1 MLTTDYD
8 LKSSEIQQ
16 ISNANA
22 LAGMFAAL
30 GYDVDTR
37 LTQTP
42 EAMGFPESLAREVKR
57 IERIA
62 DHEQGALQVYL
73 VEMKHVTVKLTQDLA
88 RVFKSR
94 AGLFLL
100 VLTTTDYEQ
109 LDFVLLEQVLPTG
122 NQSGIGTSQAS
133 LRPRILSV
141 DRRNPDRVSLR
152 VLRRFSY
159 TELDTDYQWDK
170 LRSAY
175 GVAEW
180 SEPLFNNRALFSDY
194 YLNERLNQRSE
205 WKEDA
210 RPAYR
215 ALSDLMAEARQKYSA
230 QPEEK
235 VRANLLEPVFKILGW
250 TWEYGKQAN
259 SERKEPDYW
268 LKTAASDRVPCLAY
282 SWDRSLDSI
291 DEKRDT
297 NTPMENPAQSVVSI
311 LEEMDAESAG
321 WAVVTNGKTWRL
333 YSARAHSRATNY
345 YEIDLEETLASPDLA
360 ETFRYFWLFF
370 RANAFKKDGQG
381 SFVDSLL
388 TESASYAKALGDRLK
403 ENIFEDVFPYFAE
416 GFIKNWGKPAVQLT
430 DADLDET
437 FHATLTFLYRLLFLL
452 YAESRDLLPVKETRG
467 YWEASLNRIK
477 EEIAAKAGEI
487 VDLADDK
494 LEKAY
499 SATETNFYDRLSEL
513 FAVIDK
519 GKADLNVPMYNGG
532 LFVTFDDEKSLKV
545 SETFR
550 DSDVE
555 EAEEVR
561 AARFLSTHKIPDR
574 FLALGLDRLARN
586 IDEKT
591 QSLAMID
598 YKSLGVR
605 QLGSIYE
612 GLLEFKVRVA
622 REKMAIVA
630 GKKGEEIVAY
640 KEAAEKKLKIK
651 STGRGAARSEFVI
664 QKGAVY
670 LENDKHERKASG
682 SYYTPDY
689 IVKYIVQQTVGPA
702 LEAKCEALRPRL
714 RKAQEAHKRAV
725 ENQKAFQ
732 KMGQMGDDP
741 EKQANDFAHVVDD
754 LFDMRVLDPAMGSG
768 HFLVEAV
775 DFITDRLLAF
785 LNAFPWNPVTATL
798 RKTRQTILE
807 EMQRQGVSIDP
818 ARLTDVNLLKRHVLK
833 RCIYGVDLNPMAV
846 ELAKVSLWLDCFT
859 LGAPLSFLDHHLKCG
874 NSLIGA
880 QVETVRSEIEM
891 VTTTRTR
898 KVAAENKKE
907 YKTIQSIG
915 MQFDMFG
922 SMWTGAMLATDL
934 MRNVGGL
941 SDVTAEQVRQSR
953 QEYKKAADAL
963 APFKLI
969 LDVYTSRWFGN
980 EDTKQSQ
987 PAMLF
992 LRDGANMKWLKDPRT
1007 ARADLKPDVAKI
1019 ADTTLKASREKRFF
1033 HWELEFPE
1041 VFFGAS
1047 KNSTQEIVLKENAG
1061 FDVVIGNPPYDVK
1074 VTSEDDV
1081 SEIDYFNST
1090 YFGAAYKINVFSLF
1104 LERSIS
1110 ICKETG
1116 YNALIIPNTILAN
1129 RHFEKLRRHIIEKK
1143 LLSQVAIPEG
1153 MPFGDAV
1160 VETVILVLYG
1170 SAYKDEIEIQT
1181 LLPDQIRTEYV
1192 LDVNTFGQ
1200 LQRAEFRIS
1209 WKPSDFS
1216 FLQKLND
1223 VSVGLENL
1231 YDLYNGIKTQDNQS
1245 MLAKVAKS
1253 KTWKPVIRGGDVERY
1268 SIDWDN
1274 LYVNFDKK
1282 LLKSGFDESKH
1293 EQQQKVVIRRADNRM
1308 IAALESERYY
1318 ILDTLHIL
1326 SRLSDFDERALVA
1339 VLNSKVANHWLNLM
1353 QAESGI
1359 VLPEVKIDFLR
1370 SFPIRRIDFSG
1381 SQSHRKLYKEQL
1393 STLIST
1399 RVFSDVT
1406 EFVDQRIVARE
1417 IDVIHDLL
1425 VLFAERMIELNQQK
1439 QAEMKRLLGWL
1450 EGVLKVSVDELTGK
1464 SKVRNYIGDYQKDE
1478 PELTFAELDDILFK
1492 NKNKVK
1498 VSLNDSRLM
1507 AKVRDEY
1514 EKSLE
1519 VLRPI
1524 KSALKWTDD
1533 LIDQVVYRLYGLTE
1547 EEIAIVEGKERP
1559 EPVKEIISTTPAT
1572 TFEKPLSIARES
1584 DPNNLA
1590 RIMSVLNRQGPL
1602 TARDLSG
1609 ALTDMR
1615 VNLGP
1620 DKAETI
1626 RREFEFLK
1634 WIEPEQ
1640 SKWTLTERGK
1650 DLASM
1655 AGAGHFSEFARQLC
1669 VDNDRYNQRVVS
1681 RLLQRMWQISPDLQ
1695 GAIII
1700 PKPAFENLPESL
1712 NELKKQLQVNL
1723 PKWSAALQKQVKNF
1737 GGIEHVNDFAEN
1749 IVNGMSARWEKAPL
1763 SEKVNRLQTL
1773 IGEVFFQAMLG
1784 EIISPNDVDIWQNR
1798 MDWAGLTHTA
1808 RDLPGTQGHIWYP
1821 VGAFREQGDEF
1832 TAVPGL
1838 VNAENQTFHRFTP
1851 SGKRF
1856 AEQFMSTL
1864 FDGYRQ
1870 TQKVTNVEYVSL
1882 LAVRDWVCYRLRI
1895 SHEVFE
1901 QTLQTQFPLA
1911 LRKEIPYSLALE
1923 VDISHSE
1930 LTRLGNARPVVIDGS
1945 PRYIISMRSRTK

>member
-1 MLTTDYD
+1 MLNTDYD

-22 LAGMFAAL
+22 LASMFAAL
-30 GYDVDTR
+30 GYEVETR
-37 LTQTP
+37 LMQTP
-42 EAMGFPESLAREVKR
+42 EAMGFPEALAREVKR

-109 LDFVLLEQVLPTG
+109 LDFVLLEQVVPTG
-122 NQSGIGTSQAS
+122 SQGSGIGTPQAS

-194 YLNERLNQRSE
+194 YLNERLTQRSE

-250 TWEYGKQAN
+250 TWESGKHSKDDSLQ
-259 SERKEPDYW
+259 PDYW
-268 LKTAASDRVPCLAY
+268 LKTAAGDRVPCLAY

-297 NTPMENPAQSVVSI
+297 NTPTENPAQTVVSI
-311 LEEMDAESAG
+311 LDRMDADSAG
-321 WAVVTNGKTWRL
+321 WAIVTNGKTWRL

-360 ETFRYFWLFF
+360 EAFRYFWLFF
-370 RANAFKKDGQG
+370 RADAFKKDGQG

-388 TESASYAKALGDRLK
+388 SESASYAKALGERLK

-416 GFIKNWGKPAVQLT
+416 GFIKNWGKPATQLT

-487 VDLADDK
+487 YDLADSK

-499 SATETNFYDRLSEL
+499 SASETDFYDRLSEL
-513 FAVIDK
+513 FAVIDR

-532 LFVTFDDEKSLKV
+532 LFVTFDGAPPLEVDE
-545 SETFR
+545 T
-550 DSDVE
+550 

-574 FLALGLDRLARN
+574 YLALGLDRLARN

-714 RKAQEAHKRAV
+714 REAQKAHQRAV

-732 KMGQMGDDP
+732 KMGQKGDDP
-741 EKQANDFAHVVDD
+741 EKTAFTFASVVDD

-907 YKTIQSIG
+907 YKTVQSIG

-934 MRNVGGL
+934 MRQVGEL

-980 EDTKQSQ
+980 DDTKQSQ

-1007 ARADLKPDVAKI
+1007 AQTDLKPDAAKI
-1019 ADTTLKASREKRFF
+1019 AATTLKASREKRFF

-1047 KNSTQEIVLKENAG
+1047 KNSAQEIVLKENAG
-1061 FDVVIGNPPYDVK
+1061 FDAVVGNPPYRKAD
-1074 VTSEDDV
+1074 EDADWKELRYQIMAMNRYETLFQKWDLYIPFIELSSYLSRSKSRFSMIV
-1081 SEIDYFNST
+1081 ENSLELAP
-1090 YFGAAYKINVFSLF
+1090 YAGKCRDFMFSKNVLDEVHAFPGLF
-1104 LERSIS
+1104 LFDEAGVQSTVFVCIRD
-1110 ICKETG
+1110 
-1116 YNALIIPNTILAN
+1116 IPKIPYSPKRYLHKAIT
-1129 RHFEKLRRHIIEKK
+1129 EKLKSDELPVK
-1143 LLSQVAIPEG
+1143 SFE
-1153 MPFGDAV
+1153 DA
-1160 VETVILVLYG
+1160 
-1170 SAYKDEIEIQT
+1170 D
-1181 LLPDQIRTEYV
+1181 
-1192 LDVNTFGQ
+1192 
-1200 LQRAEFRIS
+1200 
-1209 WKPSDFS
+1209 
-1216 FLQKLND
+1216 
-1223 VSVGLENL
+1223 
-1231 YDLYNGIKTQDNQS
+1231 
-1245 MLAKVAKS
+1245 KV
-1253 KTWKPVIRGGDVERY
+1253 
-1268 SIDWDN
+1268 
-1274 LYVNFDKK
+1274 F
-1282 LLKSGFDESKH
+1282 
-1293 EQQQKVVIRRADNRM
+1293 
-1308 IAALESERYY
+1308 
-1318 ILDTLHIL
+1318 
-1326 SRLSDFDERALVA
+1326 
-1339 VLNSKVANHWLNLM
+1339 
-1353 QAESGI
+1353 
-1359 VLPEVKIDFLR
+1359 
-1370 SFPIRRIDFSG
+1370 
-1381 SQSHRKLYKEQL
+1381 QL
-1393 STLIST
+1393 STSGLDFSENTIPLGYLCYVNKGATLQAHDIKYRGEFIKDDLVSAVQDTKHPKPYVEGKNITDIYRDDVLYLEYGKGTRNPSKVMEARFPEMFENPKLIFGKTSGVIIDYENLWCDQSGRVAVPFFYLKNCDASSVVEQINQGSVAESKKYDLKYLLAVARSPIGKWHFEHTST
-1399 RVFSDVT
+1399 DTRDKTPDTIKRLPIRVI
-1406 EFVDQRIVARE
+1406 EFVTPKLERDELLKQMVNLVSMGDSVRLIGFTE
-1417 IDVIHDLL
+1417 TLL
-1425 VLFAERMIELNQQK
+1425 VDSPVKTDVVHDFLAYLAERMIELNKQR

-1514 EKSLE
+1514 EKSLA

-1533 LIDQVVYRLYGLTE
+1533 LIDQVVYRLYGLSP
-1547 EEIAIVEGKERP
+1547 EEIAIVEGK
-1559 EPVKEIISTTPAT
+1559 
-1572 TFEKPLSIARES
+1572 
-1584 DPNNLA
+1584 
-1590 RIMSVLNRQGPL
+1590 G
-1602 TARDLSG
+1602 
-1609 ALTDMR
+1609 
-1615 VNLGP
+1615 
-1620 DKAETI
+1620 
-1626 RREFEFLK
+1626 
-1634 WIEPEQ
+1634 
-1640 SKWTLTERGK
+1640 
-1650 DLASM
+1650 
-1655 AGAGHFSEFARQLC
+1655 
-1669 VDNDRYNQRVVS
+1669 
-1681 RLLQRMWQISPDLQ
+1681 
-1695 GAIII
+1695 
-1700 PKPAFENLPESL
+1700 
-1712 NELKKQLQVNL
+1712 
-1723 PKWSAALQKQVKNF
+1723 
-1737 GGIEHVNDFAEN
+1737 
-1749 IVNGMSARWEKAPL
+1749 
-1763 SEKVNRLQTL
+1763 
-1773 IGEVFFQAMLG
+1773 
-1784 EIISPNDVDIWQNR
+1784 
-1798 MDWAGLTHTA
+1798 
-1808 RDLPGTQGHIWYP
+1808 
-1821 VGAFREQGDEF
+1821 
-1832 TAVPGL
+1832 
-1838 VNAENQTFHRFTP
+1838 
-1851 SGKRF
+1851 
-1856 AEQFMSTL
+1856 
-1864 FDGYRQ
+1864 
-1870 TQKVTNVEYVSL
+1870 
-1882 LAVRDWVCYRLRI
+1882 
-1895 SHEVFE
+1895 
-1901 QTLQTQFPLA
+1901 
-1911 LRKEIPYSLALE
+1911 
-1923 VDISHSE
+1923 
-1930 LTRLGNARPVVIDGS
+1930 
-1945 PRYIISMRSRTK
+1945 